1 MGRTVVGRTV
11 GTGEKVGCAFE
22 CEVPL
27 LPLLSRLTEDL
38 TWKVSSEIKSK
49 RPYIVVEEN
58 MVEAVVGRI
67 LGALVNPTL
76 KLGATVVLESFF
88 VGEMEIAG
96 FVVDTLDA
104 GFFDGAAGE
113 IITSTPSWLPSSSV
127 SIYDDELLGK

>member
-1 MGRTVVGRTV
+1 LELNVGLIGFSVLVGRTVVGRTV

-49 RPYIVVEEN
+49 RPYVVEEN
-58 MVEAVVGRI
+58 MVEAIVGRI

-96 FVVDTLDA
+96 FVVDTLDV
-104 GFFDGAAGE
+104 GFFDGAAEE
-113 IITSTPSWLPSSSV
+113 IITSTPS
-127 SIYDDELLGK
+127 